1 MSDPTQKAQSAARLR
16 ADLDAGKGR
25 DDATQVTAEQS
36 TDKTPGDRTHLRE
49 VPSYG
54 IRDADVI
61 DPDTPTT
68 TDQRGPVRVPG
79 VDSAKPHTATDP
91 KIGPSGPGRSGL
103 VTVAILAFVALVV
116 LIATYP

>member
-16 ADLDAGKGR
+16 ADLDAGEGR
-25 DDATQVTAEQS
+25 DDATQVTPEQT
-36 TDKTPGDRTHLRE
+36 TDDRTHLRE

-61 DPDTPTT
+61 DPDAATT
-68 TDQRGPVRVPG
+68 TDQRGPIRVPG
-79 VDSAKPHTATDP
+79 VDSANPHTATDP
-91 KIGPSGPGRSGL
+91 KIAPSRPGLSGL
-103 VTVAILAFVALVV
+103 VTVAILAFIALVV